1 MNIFDIRVVHHV
13 MFVDLFT
20 QQHAVA
26 DAMDDLFGLLLF
38 RDVARSVW
46 LALLHCLT
54 KVDVDL

>member
-1 MNIFDIRVVHHV
+1 

-20 QQHAVA
+20 QQHAVK
-26 DAMDDLFGLLLF
+26 DAIDDSFGLLLF